1 MNRKKPRERKIIFLK
16 RLSIISISLLNY
28 QPTAAAKFM
37 VTRDILCLAFS
48 PAVNK
53 NSLFQR
59 LYLKASACDKPFSHM
74 LRVDQLKSASSGL

>member
-53 NSLFQR
+53 NSLFQK
-59 LYLKASACDKPFSHM
+59 LCFEKVAPFGATRSPII
-74 LRVDQLKSASSGL
+74 SY